1 MANLYKQVDRA
12 VAIRRE
18 ILHEIRH
25 GTLSRR
31 EMLKKTLYT
40 SGALAALYHL
50 RGYGKSGGG
59 DPALNDI
66 SPFTAPFV
74 EELTHVNRDDYVAK
88 EVMLDPRPDKFPVT
102 GEARRAPHQA
112 WDLYPAQKFYE
123 VEEREVKVKFHRD
136 QPEATIW
143 AFDGKFPGPTFHA
156 RYKEPIVV
164 RIRNAL
170 PDCFNHIG
178 FGMPETTTH
187 LHNLH
192 SPSESDGNPDDYF
205 PRQCELNPAETDR
218 GRFKDHHY
226 VNVYAGV
233 DTFPPFGDSREA
245 LGTLWY
251 HDHRHNFTSHN
262 VYKGLAGF
270 YLIFDDL
277 DSGDENETKPNA
289 LRLPS
294 GEFDVPLMLGDK
306 LFDSSGMLVFDQF
319 NFDGVLGNKMTVNG
333 KVQPFFQ
340 VARRKYR
347 FRLLNS
353 GPSRVYGL
361 RVMSAPN
368 AVGDLSAATD
378 FGAVQL
384 LGVAGNLLPRPL
396 PFVGPGIL
404 SPAQRADLVVDFSK
418 AKLGDHL
425 YLVNVW
431 AQSNGRMPD
440 GFVGLTVNAPQFREM
455 KPGVPLMRVD
465 VVKDVAEDPSRVL
478 VPLTTPLRPLPD
490 LPPGLNQVAEADIL
504 AAIGKS
510 KPFPGVETVRDWK
523 FDRSN
528 GQWTV
533 NGQLYDGD
541 KPRATVGKGTGE
553 IWILR
558 NSGGSWLHPVHI
570 HFEEFRILYR
580 ANGLKPG
587 LFDPAFGREDTL
599 SLGPGE
605 RAVIFMRFR
614 DFHGKYVMHC
624 HNVVHEDHAM
634 MIRWDIE

>member
-12 VAIRRE
+12 LAIRRE
-18 ILHEIRH
+18 ILHDIRH
-25 GTLSRR
+25 GKLSRR

-59 DPALNDI
+59 DPALSDI
-66 SPFTAPFV
+66 SPFTTPFV
-74 EELTHVNRDDYVAK
+74 EELTHVNRPDYIAQ
-88 EVMLDPRPDKFPVT
+88 EATLDPRPDKFPIS

-112 WDLYPAQKFYE
+112 WDHYPAQKFYE
-123 VEEREVKVKFHRD
+123 VVEREVSHSFHSHLPD
-136 QPEATIW
+136 ATIW
-143 AFDGKFPGPTFHA
+143 GFDGKFPGPTFHA
-156 RYKEPIVV
+156 RYGVPIVV

-170 PDCFNHIG
+170 PDCFKHTG

-205 PRQCELNPAETDR
+205 PRQCELTPAETDR

-226 VNVYAGV
+226 VNVYAGG
-233 DTFPPFGDSREA
+233 PLNSSEA

-251 HDHRHNFTSHN
+251 HDHRHMFTSHN

-270 YLIFDDL
+270 YLIFDPL
-277 DSGDENETKPNA
+277 DSGNENDTNPNA

-306 LFDSSGMLVFDQF
+306 LFDSSGILVFDQF

-333 KVQPFFQ
+333 KVQPFFR

-361 RVMSAPN
+361 SLKLEDRN
-368 AVGDLSAATD
+368 FIGNLSTATN

-384 LGVAGNLLPRPL
+384 IGVGGNLLPRPL
-396 PFVGPGIL
+396 PFVGPGLL
-404 SPAQRADLVVDFSK
+404 SAAQRADIVVDFSK

-425 YLVNVW
+425 YLVNEW

-440 GFVGLTVNAPQFREM
+440 GFVGLTVNAPQFQAV
-455 KPGVPLMRVD
+455 KPGVPLMRFD
-465 VVKDVAEDPSRVL
+465 VVKDVAEDPSRAL
-478 VPLTTPLRPLPD
+478 VSLTTPLRELPPLPA
-490 LPPGLNQVAEADIL
+490 GLDQVAEADIL

-510 KPFPGVETVRDWK
+510 NPFPGVATVRDWK

-541 KPRATVGKGTGE
+541 KPRATVGKDTGE

-558 NSGGSWLHPVHI
+558 NSGGSWLHPVHT

-580 ANGLKPG
+580 GNGLKPG
-587 LFDPAFGREDTL
+587 PFDPAFGREDTL

-614 DFHGKYVMHC
+614 DFSGKYVMHC

-634 MIRWDIE
+634 MIRFDVE